1 VLLIED
7 LSKSFPGRRTP
18 AIEDINLELHDGE
31 VLGLVGLNGAG
42 KTTTIRVATGVSL
55 PTSGR
60 VVVDGHDIVH
70 DKSRASEEIGWVP
83 ELFPYEPGASAHKLL
98 VFYAGFHGVTGR
110 DAHQLADELLERVGL
125 GGCSQAR
132 IRTFSQGMKRRFGL
146 ASAMVSDPQNLL
158 LDEVL
163 NGLDPE
169 GMAFVRNWVLD
180 LRRAGKAVL
189 LSSHLLSELQAL
201 ADRVAFVHLGHLLRV
216 VDRAE
221 LARAGGTSLHLI
233 IENLDPA
240 AVAYLRSVGS
250 VQVEGSSVVVSAPTA
265 DAPTISTELVRRG
278 YRLAE
283 LRSEGASL
291 EDYFLKLI
299 HTPSPPEGAGP

>member
-7 LSKSFPGRRTP
+7 LSKSFPGRSTP
-18 AIEDINLELHDGE
+18 AVENISFELHDGE

-60 VVVDGHDIVH
+60 VLVDGHDIVH
-70 DKSRASEEIGWVP
+70 DKVRASEEIGWVP
-83 ELFPYEPGASAHKLL
+83 ELFPYEPGVPAHKLL

-110 DAHQLADELLERVGL
+110 AAHELADELLERVGL
-125 GGCSQAR
+125 SGFEHAR

-169 GMAFVRNWVLD
+169 GMAFVRSWIMD
-180 LRRAGKAVL
+180 LKHQGKAVL
-189 LSSHLLSELQAL
+189 LSSHLLSELQAI
-201 ADRVAFVHLGHLLRV
+201 ADRVAFVHLGRLLKV
-216 VDRAE
+216 VDRGE
-221 LARAGGTSLHLI
+221 LAHAGGTSLHLT

-240 AVAYLRSVGS
+240 AVAYLRTVGS
-250 VQVEGSSVVVSAPTA
+250 VQMKGNSVVVTAPTA

-283 LRSEGASL
+283 LRSEGTSL
-291 EDYFLKLI
+291 EDYFLDLI
-299 HTPSPPEGAGP
+299 HPPTPSGRTEP